1 MARCVAASPVSV
13 AMVNEAT
20 NDAILDERPRWAPL
34 TLAAFVL
41 LVAGTNIAG
50 IAWARLV
57 TDDPALLLM
66 LSSRNRYLALALGAD
81 LGGIPYWII
90 GSLRIAAAFVVCHL
104 IGRAYHATAL
114 NWFTRYLGVQPQAL
128 DGFRRAY
135 ERAEWIVVPFFVGSN
150 LVAALSGVQRTSAR
164 RLAALLA
171 VGIAARLV
179 LIQWMAAVFD
189 QQLTDFLTWLQR
201 YSWWAVGISFAIVLV
216 VNMRHLRGGAR

>member
-1 MARCVAASPVSV
+1 
-13 AMVNEAT
+13 MVNDAT
-20 NDAILDERPRWAPL
+20 NDALLDERPRWAPL

-81 LGGIPYWII
+81 LGAIPYWII

-114 NWFTRYLGVQPQAL
+114 NWFTRYLGVQPEAL

-179 LIQWMAAVFD
+179 VIQWMAAVFD

-216 VNMRHLRGGAR
+216 VNMRHLRGSAR